1 MVSFDFIENG
11 GKNMGD
17 GRKVVGYLR
26 VSTARQETE
35 KNKAQIVVFAND
47 HNLGRVEW
55 VEEIVSGTR
64 SWRDREIAGVVDGM
78 AAGDVLIVPE
88 LSRLGRSMLEIME
101 ILGRLLERG
110 AHVYAVK
117 GNWRLDNGIQSK
129 IIAVVMAMAAEIER
143 ELIAERTT
151 EALAVRKARAD
162 AGETWVSKAGRV
174 CKRLGRPEGP
184 GKSKLDPYKEEIRAL
199 LANGATQSWIARK
212 YKTTPQNLGNWMT
225 KHGIQRPKE

>member
-1 MVSFDFIENG
+1 MVSFDFMENG
-11 GKNMGD
+11 G
-17 GRKVVGYLR
+17 RKMENRRRVVGYLR

-47 HNLGRVEW
+47 HGFGQVEW
-55 VEEIVSGTR
+55 VEEIVSGTKP
-64 SWRDREIAGVVDGM
+64 WREREIAAVVDGLVS
-78 AAGDVLIVPE
+78 GDVLIVPE

-110 AHVYAVK
+110 AFVYAVK

-151 EALAVRKARAD
+151 EALASRKAMSA
-162 AGETWVSKAGRV
+162 AGESWISKSGRV
-174 CKRLGRPEGP
+174 CKKLGRPEGP
-184 GKSKLDPYKEEIRAL
+184 GKSKLDGFKEEIRGL
-199 LANGATQSWIARK
+199 LNNGATQSWIARR
-212 YKTTPQNLGNWMT
+212 YKTSPQNLANWMG
-225 KHGIQRPKE
+225 KHGIERPKE